1 MKHLL
6 LIGHGYLGEE
16 VARQALE
23 ADWRV
28 TAVSRGEPGAT
39 SHPALREESADVSDS
54 GSVSAL
60 ESRIGQVDFVIHCA
74 SSGRGG
80 IEAYEAVYLE
90 GCRNLIAAFPE
101 TGLLFT
107 SSSSVYGQTDGSVV
121 TEESPAEPDRE
132 TGRLLRA
139 AEEEVLRSGGWVFRL
154 SGIYGDH
161 RSVILRKFLRGEATL
176 EENGERFLNQ
186 IHRADA
192 ASAIMLAAN
201 GSLEPGIWN
210 VSDARPLR
218 QLDCFTEL
226 CRLYGR
232 PLPPTA
238 PRDLNRKRGWTH
250 KQVSS
255 AKLQAAGWTP
265 RFPSFL
271 DAVESIAPTVDLRDT

>member
-6 LIGHGYLGEE
+6 LIGHGYLGQETS
-16 VARQALE
+16 RQAL
-23 ADWRV
+23 AAGWRV
-28 TAVSRGEPGAT
+28 TAVSRGESGAAPQPGLT
-39 SHPALREESADVSDS
+39 EETADVSDFD
-54 GSVSAL
+54 SVSAL
-60 ESRIGQVDFVIHCA
+60 AARAGEVEFVVHCA

-80 IEAYEAVYLE
+80 AESYEAVYLN
-90 GCRNLIAAFPE
+90 GCRHLAAAFPKA
-101 TGLLFT
+101 GLLFT
-107 SSSSVYGQTDGSVV
+107 SSSSVYGQTDGSIV
-121 TEESPAEPDRE
+121 TEESPAEPDRD

-139 AEEEVLRSGGWVFRL
+139 AEDAVLSNGGWVFRL

-161 RSVILRKFLRGEATL
+161 RSVILRKFLRDEATL

-192 ASAIMLAAN
+192 ASAVVMAAEGKLA
-201 GSLEPGIWN
+201 PGIWN

-218 QLDCFTEL
+218 QLDCFEEL
-226 CRLYGR
+226 CRRFNR
-232 PLPPTA
+232 PMPPSA

-255 AKLQAAGWTP
+255 AKLRSVGWQP

-271 DAVESIAPTVDLRDT
+271 DAVDSVAPTLDLSGD